1 MRRNR
6 RHLLKMDSNFVETE
20 NGTDMEND
28 IEAEPKTRHSMSET
42 EPEEEEIWENATE
55 LREASSYT
63 TWSRR
68 RVIKPSR
75 YGEQGTVKILIVKGE
90 C

>member
-1 MRRNR
+1 MPRSDTLLNDKDNVMRRNR

-42 EPEEEEIWENATE
+42 EPEEEEI
-55 LREASSYT
+55 
-63 TWSRR
+63 
-68 RVIKPSR
+68 
-75 YGEQGTVKILIVKGE
+75 
-90 C
+90 

>member
-1 MRRNR
+1 MPRSDTLLNDKDNVMRRNR

-42 EPEEEEIWENATE
+42 EPE
-55 LREASSYT
+55 
-63 TWSRR
+63 
-68 RVIKPSR
+68 
-75 YGEQGTVKILIVKGE
+75 
-90 C
+90 

>member
-28 IEAEPKTRHSMSET
+28 IDAEPKTRHSMSET
-42 EPEEEEIWENATE
+42 EPEEEEI
-55 LREASSYT
+55 
-63 TWSRR
+63 
-68 RVIKPSR
+68 
-75 YGEQGTVKILIVKGE
+75 
-90 C
+90 

>member
-1 MRRNR
+1 MPRSDTLLNDKDNVMRRNR

-42 EPEEEEIWENATE
+42 EPEEEI
-55 LREASSYT
+55 
-63 TWSRR
+63 
-68 RVIKPSR
+68 
-75 YGEQGTVKILIVKGE
+75 
-90 C
+90 